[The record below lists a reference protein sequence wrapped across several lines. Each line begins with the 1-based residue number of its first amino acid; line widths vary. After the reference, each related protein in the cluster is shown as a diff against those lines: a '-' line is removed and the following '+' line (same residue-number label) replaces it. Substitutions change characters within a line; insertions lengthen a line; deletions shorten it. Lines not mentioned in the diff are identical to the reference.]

1 MDMHI
6 LLDVSYLGA
15 DECGS
20 VCKGETWMDDSIIK
34 IRCSEML
41 HICIDYVYS

>member
-1 MDMHI
+1 MHI

-20 VCKGETWMDDSIIK
+20 VCKGERWMDDSIP
-34 IRCSEML
+34 
-41 HICIDYVYS
+41 